1 MQPPP
6 CNTQCALVQISSVVH
21 ICSNTCCIQCVA
33 MVQRVTYRRRHA
45 YATKSN
51 KTRIVRT
58 PGGKLVVQYPK
69 KKTSHPVCGVTGA
82 LLAGVR
88 QSAMQALHCTLLH
101 HCVLALTHSQLSFRR
116 VLLFDGI

>member
-1 MQPPP
+1 
-6 CNTQCALVQISSVVH
+6 
-21 ICSNTCCIQCVA
+21 

-88 QSAMQALHCTLLH
+88 GSAGECKASR
-101 HCVLALTHSQLSFRR
+101 VLAASYVVAVLNFARMMVACSMGYRSTGFELPSGAVHTGLCISRR
-116 VLLFDGI
+116 

>member
-1 MQPPP
+1 
-6 CNTQCALVQISSVVH
+6 
-21 ICSNTCCIQCVA
+21 

-51 KTRIVRT
+51 KTRVVRT
-58 PGGKLVVQYPK
+58 PGGKLTVQYPK

-88 QSAMQALHCTLLH
+88 EGNDAALCSSRI
-101 HCVLALTHSQLSFRR
+101 ALWDTSNSIIQP
-116 VLLFDGI
+116 

>member
-1 MQPPP
+1 
-6 CNTQCALVQISSVVH
+6 
-21 ICSNTCCIQCVA
+21 

-88 QSAMQALHCTLLH
+88 GSAGMQGIVHSLASSTALH
-101 HCVLALTHSQLSFRR
+101 ALTAHAKTSARHWQ
-116 VLLFDGI
+116 LFDGV